1 MNSSLRVEPN
11 TLGLIWIRAP
21 GRSALGGKHRIRRA
35 GQPYSA
41 RLLNPP
47 NERRAAAQQRRR
59 FPAADTITA
68 AHGPRRAPADA
79 RSAPSG
85 GRLLAALGPTTFSSG
100 GRLGRGSKRP

>member
-47 NERRAAAQQRRR
+47 NERRAAAQQGGAS
-59 FPAADTITA
+59 FTYPAAFKEAPTLAVRRLPIGGLWA
-68 AHGPRRAPADA
+68 AQTCRIRVHHHHVPRD
-79 RSAPSG
+79 
-85 GRLLAALGPTTFSSG
+85 
-100 GRLGRGSKRP
+100 KRR